1 MLRRVLKYIRD
12 NALLNPHD
20 KVLVCVSGGADS
32 VALLDVLCRGG
43 YECVVAHCN
52 FHLRGEESDRDET
65 FVRSLCSERGVRL
78 FVNHFD
84 TFLYAREH
92 NASIELSARELRYTW
107 FEKLARQEN
116 CAAIAVAHHQNDQAE
131 TVIMNLR
138 RGAGV
143 KGLCGIWPSRAIGQ
157 PDYVRSNSSPSKTD
171 APCVAPNP
179 TVPSAGT
186 PLFLR
191 DSIGAPIAQSA
202 GCPTDLRVIR
212 PLLCTTHDYIC
223 HYLKDIRHIDW
234 VEDSSNGDTKYRRN
248 AIREELKSYSKA
260 EIEHIAKTAEIMQQF
275 VRDNT
280 RHYGLIGKPLEH
292 SFSKQWFTEF
302 FEREHVLADYSEITG
317 QPDGVR
323 SNSSPSKTDAP
334 CVAPNPTV
342 PSAGTPLFLRDSI
355 GAPIAQSAGCPI
367 KECSKLDGYNVTYPY
382 KEEIMSYLDEVDS
395 IAQKIGAVN
404 VVKGKKGYNT
414 DWIGF
419 TKAIKPYLKKEDKK
433 ALILGTGGAAKA
445 VNYALHKLGIKTQ
458 YVSRDADKGLPYAA
472 LTEEIMHEYTI
483 IVNCT
488 PLGMYPNVEAC
499 PDIPYQFI
507 SSAHILFDC
516 IYNPAVTLFMQR
528 GQEQGARV
536 VNGRK
541 MLEEQAKAAWDIWR
555 L

>member
-1 MLRRVLKYIRD
+1 MQQLRAGVRTPINKYNDMLRRVLKYIRD
-12 NALLNPHD
+12 NALSNPND

-52 FHLRGEESDRDET
+52 FHLRGEESDRDEQ
-65 FVRSLCSERGVRL
+65 FVQSLCSERGVRL
-78 FVNHFD
+78 YVKHFD
-84 TFLYAREH
+84 TFLYARER
-92 NASIELSARELRYTW
+92 NVSVELAARELRYTW
-107 FEKLARQEN
+107 FAELARQEG
-116 CAAIAVAHHQNDQAE
+116 CAAVAVAHHQNDQAE
-131 TVIMNLR
+131 TVLMNLR

-223 HYLKDIRHIDW
+223 HYLRDIRHIDW
-234 VEDSSNGDTKYRRN
+234 VEDSSNKDTKYRRN

-260 EIEHIAKTAEIMQQF
+260 EIEHIAKTAEIMQAF

-302 FEREHVLADYSEITG
+302 FEREHVLADYSEIAG
-317 QPDGVR
+317 QPDYVR
-323 SNSSPSKTDAP
+323 SNFK
-334 CVAPNPTV
+334 
-342 PSAGTPLFLRDSI
+342 
-355 GAPIAQSAGCPI
+355 AQSAGCPI

-382 KEEIMSYLDEVDS
+382 KEEIMSYLDEIDVV
-395 IAQKIGAVN
+395 AQKIGAVN

-445 VNYALHKLGIKTQ
+445 VHYALHKLGIKTQ
-458 YVSRDADKGLPYAA
+458 YVSRDTSRGLPYSD
-472 LTEEIMHEYTI
+472 LTEAIMHEYTI

-488 PLGMYPNVEAC
+488 PLGMYPNVNAC
-499 PDIPYQFI
+499 PDIPYEFLT
-507 SSAHILFDC
+507 SAHILFDC
-516 IYNPAVTLFMQR
+516 IYNPEVTLFMQR
-528 GQEQGARV
+528 GQERGARV
-536 VNGRK
+536 VNGRR
-541 MLEEQAKAAWDIWR
+541 MLEEQAKAAWDIWGV
-555 L
+555 

>member
-107 FEKLARQEN
+107 FEELARQEN

-143 KGLCGIWPSRAIGQ
+143 KGLCGMRCKSW
-157 PDYVRSNSSPSKTD
+157 
-171 APCVAPNP
+171 
-179 TVPSAGT
+179 
-186 PLFLR
+186 
-191 DSIGAPIAQSA
+191 
-202 GCPTDLRVIR
+202 CPTFAVESLKLNVERVPLIR

>member
-52 FHLRGEESDRDET
+52 FHLRGEESDRDEH

-78 FVNHFD
+78 LVKHFD

-92 NASIELSARELRYTW
+92 NASIELAARELRYAW
-107 FEKLARQEN
+107 FAEVAKQEN

-131 TVIMNLR
+131 TVLMNLR

-143 KGLCGIWPSRAIGQ
+143 KGLCGIWPSRECR
-157 PDYVRSNSSPSKTD
+157 VESVECRVVESSK
-171 APCVAPNP
+171 
-179 TVPSAGT
+179 
-186 PLFLR
+186 
-191 DSIGAPIAQSA
+191 
-202 GCPTDLRVIR
+202 LRVIR

-223 HYLKDIRHIDW
+223 HYLRDIRHIDW

-260 EIEHIAKTAEIMQQF
+260 EIEHIAKTAEIMQAF

-302 FEREHVLADYSEITG
+302 FEREHVLADYSEIAG

-323 SNSSPSKTDAP
+323 SNFK
-334 CVAPNPTV
+334 
-342 PSAGTPLFLRDSI
+342 
-355 GAPIAQSAGCPI
+355 AQSAGCPI

-382 KEEIMSYLDEVDS
+382 KEEIMSYLDEIDVV
-395 IAQKIGAVN
+395 AQKIGAVN

-419 TKAIKPYLKKEDKK
+419 TKAIKPYLRKEDKK

-458 YVSRDADKGLPYAA
+458 YVSRDASRGLPYSA

-488 PLGMYPNVEAC
+488 PLGMYPNGNAC
-499 PDIPYQFI
+499 PDIPYEFLT
-507 SSAHILFDC
+507 SAHILFDC
-516 IYNPAVTLFMQR
+516 IYNPEVTLFMQR

-536 VNGRK
+536 VNGRR

-555 L
+555 M